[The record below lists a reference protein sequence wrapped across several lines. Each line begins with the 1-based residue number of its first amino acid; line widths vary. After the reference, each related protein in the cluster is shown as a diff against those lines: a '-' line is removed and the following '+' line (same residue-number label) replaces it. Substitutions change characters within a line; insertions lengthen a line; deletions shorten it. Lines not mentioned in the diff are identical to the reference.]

1 MEATHRV
8 KDKDN
13 NTLGFMIDGRFI
25 ASSLIKDNA
34 PNIENL
40 ILQKNGAIRAKRALP
55 ELYYKD
61 AVIKAV
67 YRDLVQE
74 NPFERNIQ
82 SELEHWRNT
91 RYRQVLQ
98 LGGTRQVGKTTE
110 LLKFAY
116 KNYEYVIY
124 VNLADDRF
132 RFAALSDSADMWLD
146 MQNYCDR
153 AYLPQ
158 YRDDRNTILI
168 LDEIQTSKKV
178 YNSIRAM
185 RSALKCDIAVTGSYL
200 GIVFHTEGYFLPA
213 GTITY
218 IDMTAMNFEEFARA
232 FGEAEL
238 LGNIDL
244 YGAAS
249 QQHYRKL
256 ENLYRIY
263 RQIGGY
269 PEVVR
274 TYVQT
279 ESIEECH
286 TTIGNLLRTFKEE
299 SRNYFSQPRDV
310 EIFESVYTSALKE
323 MCREKRGTGR
333 DQLEII
339 RKLADNDTNL
349 MINRDEVANA
359 ITWLIYTGM
368 IATCDLAVNGDIK
381 NISKDRRLYFSDC
394 GIVAYLTNR
403 TLVDSSSLEGLLT
416 ETFVFNELRYLFGQK
431 SVGNRVMGDNVCFS
445 TCGAYELDF
454 MLASSDRT
462 VYGIEAKTTKGNP
475 LSLRVF
481 IDKHYIDRG
490 IVVKP
495 TAGGHGDKF
504 DTIPIYAVGCRFP
517 YE

>member
-8 KDKDN
+8 RDKEN

-25 ASSLIKDNA
+25 ASSLIKDNLS
-34 PNIENL
+34 NIANL
-40 ILQKNGAIRAKRALP
+40 TLQKNGTIRAKRALP
-55 ELYYKD
+55 ELCYKD
-61 AVIKAV
+61 AVIKAA
-67 YRDLVQE
+67 YANLIQE

-82 SELEHWRNT
+82 SELEHWRKT

-98 LGGTRQVGKTTE
+98 LGGPRQVGKTTE

-132 RFAALSDSADMWLD
+132 RFSTLSDSADIWLD
-146 MQNYCDR
+146 MQNYCER
-153 AYLPQ
+153 ASLPP
-158 YRDDRNTILI
+158 YKDDRDTILI
-168 LDEIQTSKKV
+168 LDEIQTSRKV

-200 GIVFHTEGYFLPA
+200 GIVFHTEGYFLSA

-218 IDMTAMNFEEFARA
+218 LDMAAMDFEEFACA
-232 FGEAEL
+232 FGQDRL
-238 LGNIDL
+238 LRSIDL
-244 YGAAS
+244 YGAGDR
-249 QQHYRKL
+249 QDYHEL
-256 ENLYRIY
+256 EGLYGIY

-279 ESIEECH
+279 ESVEECH
-286 TTIGNLLRTFKEE
+286 VTIGNLLRTFKEE

-310 EIFESVYTSALKE
+310 EIFESVYTSALEE

-339 RKLADNDTNL
+339 RKLSDSNTNL
-349 MINRDEVANA
+349 MINKNEIANA
-359 ITWLIYTGM
+359 VTWLIYTGM
-368 IATCDLAVNGDIK
+368 IATCDLAVNGDMK
-381 NISKDRRLYFSDC
+381 TISKDRRLYFSDC
-394 GIVAYLTNR
+394 GMVAYLADR
-403 TLVDSSSLEGLLT
+403 MLIDSSSLEGLLT
-416 ETFVFNELRYLFGQK
+416 ETFVFNELRHLFRQRYM
-431 SVGNRVMGDNVCFS
+431 GNKVIGDNVCFS
-445 TCGAYELDF
+445 TCGTYELDF
-454 MLASSDRT
+454 MLASSEKI

-481 IDKHYIDRG
+481 IDKHYIDKG

-517 YE
+517 YG

>member
-8 KDKDN
+8 KDKEN
-13 NTLGFMIDGRFI
+13 NTLGFLIDGRFI
-25 ASSLIKDNA
+25 ASNLIKGNLS
-34 PNIENL
+34 NIANL
-40 ILQKNGAIRAKRALP
+40 MLQKDGTIRAKNALP
-55 ELYYKD
+55 ELCYKD
-61 AVIKAV
+61 AVIKTA
-67 YRDLVQE
+67 YTSLIQE

-82 SELEHWRNT
+82 SELEHWRKT

-98 LGGTRQVGKTTE
+98 LGGPRQVGKTTE
-110 LLKFAY
+110 LLKFAF

-132 RFAALSDSADMWLD
+132 QFTALSDSADIWLD

-153 AYLPQ
+153 ASLPP
-158 YRDDRNTILI
+158 YKDDRDTILI

-178 YNSIRAM
+178 YNSIRSM

-218 IDMTAMNFEEFARA
+218 LDMTAMDFEEFACA
-232 FGEAEL
+232 FGQDRL
-238 LGNIDL
+238 LGSIDL
-244 YGAAS
+244 YGS
-249 QQHYRKL
+249 GSRQDYHTL
-256 ENLYRIY
+256 EHLYRIY

-279 ESIEECH
+279 ESINECH
-286 TTIGNLLRTFKEE
+286 VTIGNLLRTFKEE
-299 SRNYFSQPRDV
+299 SRNYFIQPRDV
-310 EIFESVYTSALKE
+310 EIFESVYTSALTE
-323 MCREKRGTGR
+323 MCREKRGTGK

-339 RKLADNDTNL
+339 RKLSDNNTNL
-349 MINRDEVANA
+349 MINKNEIANA

-381 NISKDRRLYFSDC
+381 AISKDRRLYFSDC
-394 GIVAYLTNR
+394 GIVAYLADRMLIDN
-403 TLVDSSSLEGLLT
+403 SSLEGLLT
-416 ETFVFNELRYLFGQK
+416 ETFVFNELRHLFRQK
-431 SVGNRVMGDNVCFS
+431 YTGNKVIGDNVCFS
-445 TCGAYELDF
+445 TCGTYELDF
-454 MLASSDRT
+454 MLASSEKI

-481 IDKHYIDRG
+481 LDKHYVDKG

-517 YE
+517 YG